1 VKVEDLI
8 FPPDFMILDIKED
21 IVHPIILGRPFLATS
36 MAVIDMDLA
45 ELALRREEETLVIK
59 VHRNWDAGCYKLEW
73 KEKKKD
79 VPPTPTK
86 TWRMKVKIEELEDD
100 MAQLQINAGQV
111 KEEPHEL
118 TNQMQRLAREV
129 DVKALWVKAWGRQR
143 KVAKRSKFGVNTT
156 PLKKSAADGL
166 KLKFKRIDKEK
177 DRWVN
182 IPRETKEGK
191 PPMG

>member
-21 IVHPIILGRPFLATS
+21 TVHPIILGRPFLATS

-100 MAQLQINAGQV
+100 MAQLQIDAGKA
-111 KEEPHEL
+111 KEEPREL
-118 TNQMQRLAREV
+118 TNQMHRLAT
-129 DVKALWVKAWGRQR
+129 
-143 KVAKRSKFGVNTT
+143 RSKIGVNTT
-156 PLKKSAADGL
+156 PLKKPAAYGL
-166 KLKFKRIDKEK
+166 KLKLKGVNKEE
-177 DRWVN
+177 DCWVN
-182 IPRETKEGK
+182 IPRKPKEGK
-191 PPMG
+191 PLPCKGKAILRTDVSKN